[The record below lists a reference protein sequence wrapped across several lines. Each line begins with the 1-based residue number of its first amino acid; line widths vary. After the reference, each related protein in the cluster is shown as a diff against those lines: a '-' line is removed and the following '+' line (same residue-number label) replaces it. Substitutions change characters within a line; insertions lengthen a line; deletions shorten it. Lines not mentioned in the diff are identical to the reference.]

1 MNRLPGLVLRMECTE
16 LDAIFEWVLPF
27 YIRNPERIPEKI
39 TYSSFR
45 DFFSSARERR
55 QGKIPPPPRNL
66 TRKEDSLNN
75 KSNKKF
81 LF

>member
-45 DFFSSARERR
+45 DFFSLHENGAKEKS
-55 QGKIPPPPRNL
+55 PPPSQFDEERGF
-66 TRKEDSLNN
+66 SQ
-75 KSNKKF
+75 
-81 LF
+81 

>member
-27 YIRNPERIPEKI
+27 YIRNPERIPEKLLI
-39 TYSSFR
+39 RVFGIFQLGTR
-45 DFFSSARERR
+45 TAPR
-55 QGKIPPPPRNL
+55 KNPPPRDL

>member
-55 QGKIPPPPRNL
+55 QGKIPPPRNL

>member
-55 QGKIPPPPRNL
+55 QGKIPPPSRFDEE
-66 TRKEDSLNN
+66 RGFSQ
-75 KSNKKF
+75 
-81 LF
+81 

>member
-27 YIRNPERIPEKI
+27 YIRNPERIPEKLLI
-39 TYSSFR
+39 RVFGI
-45 DFFSSARERR
+45 FSARHEN
-55 QGKIPPPPRNL
+55 GAKEKSPPPRNL